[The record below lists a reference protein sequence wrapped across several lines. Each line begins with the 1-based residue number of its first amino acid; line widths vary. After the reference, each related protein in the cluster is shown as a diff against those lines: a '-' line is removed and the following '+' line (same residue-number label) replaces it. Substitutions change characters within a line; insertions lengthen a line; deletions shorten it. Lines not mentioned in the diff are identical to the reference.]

1 MALLVVDGRR
11 DLYVAVVYQDPAE
24 GATKEESSQPDEPE
38 AEFSINLPDFMIT
51 LYLVSVVTVFLVLS
65 LETQRRNL
73 S

>member
-24 GATKEESSQPDEPE
+24 GATKEESSQHDEPE
-38 AEFSINLPDFMIT
+38 AVFSINLPDFT